1 MTLIPYGTMKN
12 KYVKRSKISE
22 AKFRKIIM
30 YFSLELDAQ
39 KIAALTS
46 LNRNTVNRYL
56 GRVRTRIVDL
66 CELQARKR
74 QFDLKLA
81 PSVNSDECCDH
92 LKAEREERLPVF
104 GIRSRNDHVYTNLF
118 PSGVYRKLRHLIR
131 GGADQ
136 ANFAVPKEWHFYDGI
151 VDLKG
156 RWHYRLSPVS
166 PGVPTSEDI
175 QHGIES
181 FLGFARKRLA
191 TFQLNGSD
199 HFNLVLK
206 ECEFRFNNRR
216 EDLYQL
222 LLKRFR
228 ERPLS

>member
-1 MTLIPYGTMKN
+1 MKN

-30 YFSLELDAQ
+30 YFSLELDSQ

-56 GRVRTRIVDL
+56 GRVRARIVDL
-66 CELQARKR
+66 CELQARKH
-74 QFDLKLA
+74 QSDLKISS
-81 PSVNSDECCDH
+81 SVNGGEGTAHRQAGLEDN
-92 LKAEREERLPVF
+92 LPVF
-104 GIRSRNDHVYTNLF
+104 GIRSRNDHVYTKLF
-118 PSGVYRKLRHLIR
+118 PNGVHRKLRRLLQ

-136 ANFAVPKEWHFYDGI
+136 ANAVPKEWHPYDGI
-151 VDLKG
+151 VDLRG

-166 PGVPTSEDI
+166 PGVQASEDI
-175 QHGIES
+175 QRGIES
-181 FLGFARKRLA
+181 FLGFARKRLT
-191 TFQLNGSD
+191 TFHLNGSD
-199 HFNLVLK
+199 YFNLVLK
-206 ECEFRFNNRR
+206 ECEFRFNNRE

-228 ERPLS
+228 EKPLS

>member
-1 MTLIPYGTMKN
+1 MKN

-30 YFSLELDAQ
+30 YFSLELDSQ

-56 GRVRTRIVDL
+56 GRVRARIVDL

-74 QFDLKLA
+74 QSDLKLS
-81 PSVNSDECCDH
+81 PGVNAGECCDH
-92 LKAEREERLPVF
+92 LKTEREGGLPVF

-118 PSGVYRKLRHLIR
+118 PNGVHRKLRRLFR

-136 ANFAVPKEWHFYDGI
+136 ANVTVPKEWHLYDGI

-175 QHGIES
+175 QRGIES
-181 FLGFARKRLA
+181 FLGFARKRL
-191 TFQLNGSD
+191 TTLQLNGSD

-206 ECEFRFNNRR
+206 ECEFRFNNRE
-216 EDLYQL
+216 EDLY
-222 LLKRFR
+222 
-228 ERPLS
+228 

>member
-1 MTLIPYGTMKN
+1 MTLIPYAIMKN

-30 YFSLELDAQ
+30 YFSLELDSQ

-56 GRVRTRIVDL
+56 GRVRARIVDL

-74 QFDLKLA
+74 QSDLKTSSRVNGGEWNA
-81 PSVNSDECCDH
+81 P
-92 LKAEREERLPVF
+92 RQTGGEENLPVF
-104 GIRSRNDHVYTNLF
+104 GIRSRNDHVYTKLF
-118 PSGVYRKLRHLIR
+118 PSGVHRKLRRLIR
-131 GGADQ
+131 EDPDQ
-136 ANFAVPKEWHFYDGI
+136 AKFTVPKEWHSYDGI

-166 PGVPTSEDI
+166 PGVQASEDI
-175 QHGIES
+175 QRGIES
-181 FLGFARKRLA
+181 FLGFARKRLT
-191 TFQLNGSD
+191 TFHLNGND
-199 HFNLVLK
+199 YFNLALK
-206 ECEFRFNNRR
+206 ECEFRFNNRK

>member
-1 MTLIPYGTMKN
+1 MKN

-30 YFSLELDAQ
+30 YFILELDSQ

-66 CELQARKR
+66 CEIHARKR
-74 QFDLKLA
+74 QSDLMML
-81 PSVNSDECCDH
+81 SGGGEDDGDDH
-92 LKAEREERLPVF
+92 LPKDTVEGLPVF
-104 GIRSRNDHVYTNLF
+104 GIRSRNDHVYTKLF
-118 PSGVYRKLRHLIR
+118 PNGIYRKLRRLIR
-131 GGADQ
+131 SGADQ
-136 ANFAVPKEWHFYDGI
+136 SNITVPKEWHHYDGI
-151 VDLKG
+151 VDLNG

-166 PGVPTSEDI
+166 PGVQASEDN
-175 QHGIES
+175 QSDIES

-191 TFQLNGSD
+191 AFHLNGNG
-199 HFNLVLK
+199 HFNLILK
-206 ECEFRFNNRR
+206 ECEFRFNNRS